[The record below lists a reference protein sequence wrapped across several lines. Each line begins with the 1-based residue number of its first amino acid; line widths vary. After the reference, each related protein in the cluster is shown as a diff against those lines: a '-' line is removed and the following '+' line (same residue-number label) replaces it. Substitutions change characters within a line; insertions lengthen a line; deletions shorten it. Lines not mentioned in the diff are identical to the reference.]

1 MFYRSTIEEN
11 NNYEM
16 IHQFAVGKNERIIQE
31 YIRNQLEEDNMHEQ
45 ISMKE
50 YMDPFTGSKNK

>member
-1 MFYRSTIEEN
+1 MYCPNCGQHTI
-11 NNYEM
+11 
-16 IHQFAVGKNERIIQE
+16 GKNERIIKE

-50 YMDPFTGSKNK
+50 YIDPFTGSKNK